1 MFFNNFVSGIVIVVF
16 TLTFVDN
23 CIISLKFKDMFSN
36 CFKAERKV
44 EDHEEVELLLEGY
57 RSDLQEMQIELI
69 LMKGQIDDTREF
81 TNTHQVI
88 SKCSSL

>member
-1 MFFNNFVSGIVIVVF
+1 
-16 TLTFVDN
+16 
-23 CIISLKFKDMFSN
+23 MFSN